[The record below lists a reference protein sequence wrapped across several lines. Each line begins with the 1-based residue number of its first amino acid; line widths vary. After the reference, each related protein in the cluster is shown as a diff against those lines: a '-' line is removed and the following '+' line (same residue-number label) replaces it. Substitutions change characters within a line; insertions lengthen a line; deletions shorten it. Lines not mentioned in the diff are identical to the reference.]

1 MRSTFVQ
8 KIAEI
13 EQCVSR
19 CQVLNKSL
27 QHKVIFLSQVVSEG
41 FVPPSRK
48 ITSLAPEYTHEKPDF
63 CLSQQYPPQ
72 NLLQPFTLIMFSLD
86 LY

>member
-27 QHKVIFLSQVVSEG
+27 QHKVIFLSQSVSEG

-48 ITSLAPEYTHEKPDF
+48 STSLVPAYTHENPDF
-63 CLSQQYPPQ
+63 CLSLQYLPQ
-72 NLLQPFTLIMFSLD
+72 NLFHPFRLITFSLN